1 MGKSSPATPAAPD
14 PVQTANAQ
22 SQSNI
27 NTANATA
34 SLNHTNQYTPWGSQV
49 YSSKD
54 NADGTKQWTSN
65 ITLSPE
71 QQKLLDAQNGQSLGL
86 SNLATSQM
94 GNVSNA
100 LANPIDFNKAS
111 GVQNNPLVSNV
122 NGTKATAGQIQNSI
136 AGAGNI
142 QTRVANSGGIQGN
155 VADAGKIQTT
165 LDTKGVP
172 ALVGGDALAGAM
184 KDNQGA
190 AYNQQAAYL
199 DTSYGRRQRDLENQL
214 VQQGVT
220 QNSDAWNRA
229 MGSLGEQRTFDYNNA
244 FNNSFSTGLAANN
257 QLYNQGLSSNQNA
270 FGQALSSGNFANSAQ
285 AQQYGQNA
293 NNMTQANAAQAQ
305 QYGQNANNMT
315 MANAAQA
322 QQFGQNAAQGAFANT
337 AQQQAYGQSSN
348 DANTAFSQGLAN
360 AGLNNQTSAQAFAQ
374 SSADRAR
381 QLQEQSQQQQI
392 PLNLLNALRT
402 GSQVTSPSFGGTPQ
416 GNVGGTDIASMY
428 NNQYQGQLAGY
439 NGQIATNN
447 ANTTAGAG
455 VAAAAMIMY

>member
-1 MGKSSPATPAAPD
+1 MDYCTKSANGLEQKIMGKSSPATPAAPD

-122 NGTKATAGQIQNSI
+122 NGTKATAG
-136 AGAGNI
+136 NI

-155 VADAGKIQTT
+155 VADAGKIQTA

-293 NNMTQANAAQAQ
+293 NNMT
-305 QYGQNANNMT
+305 

-322 QQFGQNAAQGAFANT
+322 QQFGQNAAQGAFANA

-455 VAAAAMIMY
+455 VAAAAMMMY

>member
-49 YSSKD
+49 YTSKD
-54 NADGTKQWTSN
+54 NPDGTKQWTSN

-94 GNVSNA
+94 GNVEKA
-100 LANPIDFNKAS
+100 LANPVDFSKAPT
-111 GVQNNPLVSNV
+111 VQNNALVSNV
-122 NGTKATAGQIQNSI
+122 NPGQIQSGI
-136 AGAGNI
+136 KDA
-142 QTRVANSGGIQGN
+142 GGIQKSLR
-155 VADAGKIQTT
+155 VSPED
-165 LDTKGVP
+165 LR
-172 ALVGGDALAGAM
+172 GAM
-184 KDNQGA
+184 QDNQGA
-190 AYNQQAAYL
+190 AYRQQSAYL
-199 DTSYGRRQRDLENQL
+199 DKDYGRRQGDLENKL
-214 VQQGVT
+214 IQQGVT
-220 QNSDAWNRA
+220 QGSDAWNRA

-257 QLYNQGLSSNQNA
+257 QLFNQDLE
-270 FGQALSSGNFANSAQ
+270 SGKFVNSAQ

-293 NNMTQANAAQAQ
+293 NDAAFAN
-305 QYGQNANNMT
+305 T
-315 MANAAQA
+315 AQA
-322 QQFGQNAAQGAFANT
+322 QQFG
-337 AQQQAYGQSSN
+337 
-348 DANTAFSQGLAN
+348 QGLAN
-360 AGLNNQTSAQAFAQ
+360 AGLNNQTAAQAFSQ

-381 QLQEQSQQQQI
+381 SLQEQSQQQQI

-428 NNQYQGQLAGY
+428 NNQYQGQIAGY
-439 NGQIATNN
+439 NGQVATNN
-447 ANTTAGAG
+447 ANTQAGASL
-455 VAAAAMIMY
+455 AAAAATAAMMY